1 MVGILWQ
8 CKDLPLDA
16 KLTIYHSLVASY
28 LNYGIL
34 IWGSQLAKNLA
45 GRFHLAHVPNHLK
58 KLNTAHNKVIR
69 AITRSKKYNKETKV
83 VTHTAPLLKQLKLL
97 SLNDVYYLQLALFA
111 FDCLRSTHLP
121 SLFENYIQSRDDAY
135 SSRSSVYDIFI
146 PRVNLDSVIRSV
158 KIASSY
164 MWNALPRDIKSVN
177 YSKNVFKTKVK
188 AWLINQLTNWQ
199 SPWSR
204 TLLNCCFHVNHIAF

>member
-1 MVGILWQ
+1 MKVSRMVGILWQ

-16 KLTIYHSLVASY
+16 KLTIYHSLAASY

-45 GRFHLAHVPNHLK
+45 GRYELKHVPNHLK

-69 AITRSKKYNKETKV
+69 AITRSKRYNKETTV

-111 FDCLRSTHLP
+111 FDCLRSTNLP
-121 SLFENYIQSRDDAY
+121 SLFDDYFTSREGVH
-135 SSRSSVYDIFI
+135 SNRSSVYDLFI
-146 PRVNLDSVIRSV
+146 PRVNLDSVLSSI

-164 MWNALPRDIKSVN
+164 MWNTLPHDIKSVN
-177 YSKNVFKTKVK
+177 YSKNVFKSKVK
-188 AWLINQLTNWQ
+188 SWLIYQY
-199 SPWSR
+199 
-204 TLLNCCFHVNHIAF
+204 